1 MNNRPASSA
10 KSSFSNPGIILILF
24 ILLVVV
30 VGSVPKTR
38 KHNGSSSEV
47 LSTAGFIVRNDTFY
61 YTLVLTG
68 LEGETQLPEIIF
80 MPPGGSVRF
89 EVPSRAFETTRAN
102 IKYTVFDE
110 DGESLGDLTFTLVN
124 PIVFPTFSNIK
135 TTAPIN
141 TQKTSTAYPDVTP
154 LLIVTEKY

>member
-1 MNNRPASSA
+1 MNNKPSSPANSN
-10 KSSFSNPGIILILF
+10 FSNLGIILILF

-30 VGSVPKTR
+30 IGSFPKAQKLNET
-38 KHNGSSSEV
+38 SSV
-47 LSTAGFIVRNDTFY
+47 VSTAGFIVRNNTFY

-89 EVPSRAFETTRAN
+89 EVPSRAFQTTRAN
-102 IKYTVFDE
+102 IEYTV
-110 DGESLGDLTFTLVN
+110 LGDYGELGKLTFTLVN
-124 PIVFPTFSNIK
+124 PIVFPTFSNIR

-141 TQKTSTAYPDVTP
+141 TQNTSTAYPDVTP